1 MILASWVLTLFVLAL
16 WTLAAWGL
24 HALLTLDATRVGE
37 LKPLVDQIP
46 YGEAI
51 SQWIPGWQDLL
62 RLSID
67 LTQATLGW
75 VGDAA
80 PIVVGVVWGVG
91 ALAILAV
98 GVLLTLLVQFIR
110 RSGSPGVA
118 GKSDR
123 VGAT

>member
-1 MILASWVLTLFVLAL
+1 MIIASWVLTLFVLAL
-16 WTLAAWGL
+16 WTLASWGL
-24 HALLTLDATRVGE
+24 YALLSLDATRLGE

-67 LTQATLGW
+67 LTQTLLGW
-75 VGDAA
+75 VGEAA

-91 ALAILAV
+91 AAVIVLV
-98 GVLLTLLVQFIR
+98 GVLLTLLVRAIR
-110 RSGSPGVA
+110 RSGSSNGPGR
-118 GKSDR
+118 SDR
-123 VGAT
+123 LGAA